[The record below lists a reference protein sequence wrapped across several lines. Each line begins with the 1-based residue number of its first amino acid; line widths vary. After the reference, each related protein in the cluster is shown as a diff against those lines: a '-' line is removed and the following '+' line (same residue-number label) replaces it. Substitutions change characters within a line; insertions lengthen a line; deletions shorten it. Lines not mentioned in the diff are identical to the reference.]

1 MRTQDQGLKQDMEKV
16 KGEVA
21 NMQSEADLKMTR
33 VMNSRFEKV
42 FSKDET
48 NEKML
53 EQFKD
58 VAELIANEKKEA
70 NKRFE
75 YFENHLVISDV
86 EFTENSTFKTL
97 GELIQDML
105 NKTDKN
111 FNTLK
116 KKLADDRMDFGK
128 KVLNLHDDM
137 EKALMEKVAY
147 LENN

>member
-1 MRTQDQGLKQDMEKV
+1 
-16 KGEVA
+16 
-21 NMQSEADLKMTR
+21 MQSEADLKMTR
-33 VMNSRFEKV
+33 TMNSRFEKV
-42 FSKDET
+42 YTKDESE
-48 NEKML
+48 EKML

-58 VAELIANEKKEA
+58 IADLIASEKKEA

-75 YFENHLVISDV
+75 YFENHLVIKDV

-111 FNTLK
+111 FNTMK
-116 KKLADDRMDFGK
+116 KKLADERMDFSK
-128 KVLNLHDDM
+128 KILNLHDEM
-137 EKALMEKVAY
+137 EETLLEKVAY

>member
-70 NKRFE
+70 SKRFE

>member
-42 FSKDET
+42 FSKDEA

>member
-1 MRTQDQGLKQDMEKV
+1 
-16 KGEVA
+16 
-21 NMQSEADLKMTR
+21 
-33 VMNSRFEKV
+33 
-42 FSKDET
+42 
-48 NEKML
+48 
-53 EQFKD
+53 
-58 VAELIANEKKEA
+58 
-70 NKRFE
+70 
-75 YFENHLVISDV
+75 LVISDV